1 MAELKPCP
9 FCGCDMKIETELVEI
24 MQALGGGA

>member
-24 MQALGGGA
+24 MQALGV